1 MNRKHTFIVLL
12 VLLLVVL
19 VGLWKWP
26 RSQPPQLTQGS
37 VSPPQSA
44 TPAVPAAIPAQEPAP
59 EVVIPDL
66 PGANLTPEDKTKI
79 GRIVQVFSAP
89 IDFWGKVIDQ
99 HGDPVPKAAIHYS
112 FADKYFKDGT
122 KSTGIADDQGLFSLK
137 DGRGAGVYVSVY
149 KERYYG
155 TPQSAGSFGY
165 GMPVGGKPPSK
176 DNPAIFVLHKMGET
190 EPMIKSVGTVRLPR
204 DGTPTEITLRKERPA
219 AVGSGQGDLR
229 VEVWTDDANKDE
241 HRRYDWRCRVTIPG
255 GGLFERTGPFDFAA
269 PADGYSSVF
278 EQAMPRSGSRWTN
291 NLKKEFFVKLS
302 DGCFAR
308 MHFELAAGGDH
319 FVYLESFLNPKPG
332 GRNLE
337 YDSLQD
343 VGKPPTTK
351 P

>member
-1 MNRKHTFIVLL
+1 MNRMHAFIVFV

-26 RSQPPQLTQGS
+26 RSQPTQSAQNS

-44 TPAVPAAIPAQEPAP
+44 TSVVPATTQVQASTHGD
-59 EVVIPDL
+59 VIPNL
-66 PGANLTPEDKTKI
+66 PGANLTPEDKMTIGKI
-79 GRIVQVFSAP
+79 VEVFSAP

-112 FADKYFKDGT
+112 FANRYFKDGT
-122 KSTGIADDQGLFSLK
+122 KRTGIADDQGSFSLK

-155 TPQSAGSFGY
+155 TPRSAGSFGY

-190 EPMIKSVGTVRLPR
+190 EPMIKSVGTVRVPR
-204 DGTPTEITLRKERPA
+204 DGTPTEISLRKERPV
-219 AVGSGQGDLR
+219 AVGSGQSDLR

-241 HRRYDWRCRVTIPG
+241 HRRYDWRCRVTVSG
-255 GGLFERTGPFDFAA
+255 GELVERTGQFDFVA
-269 PADGYSSVF
+269 PADGYSSRF
-278 EQAMPRSGSRWTN
+278 EYTMPRSGSRWTN
-291 NLKKEFFVKLS
+291 NLKKDFFLKLS

-308 MHFELAAGGDH
+308 VSFELAAGGDH
-319 FVYLESFLNPKPG
+319 FVYLESVLNPKPG
-332 GRNLE
+332 SRNLE
-337 YDSLQD
+337 FDPQQLVNAAKQ
-343 VGKPPTTK
+343 
-351 P
+351 

>member
-1 MNRKHTFIVLL
+1 MNRKRAFIVLV

-26 RSQPPQLTQGS
+26 RSQPTQSTQDS
-37 VSPPQSA
+37 VSPQQPA
-44 TPAVPAAIPAQEPAP
+44 TPAVSATSSAQESTRG
-59 EVVIPDL
+59 VVIPDL

-79 GRIVQVFSAP
+79 GKIVEVFSAP

-99 HGDPVPKAAIHYS
+99 HGDPVPGAKVHYS
-112 FADKYFKDGT
+112 AADKYFKDGS
-122 KSTGIADDQGLFSLK
+122 KYEGISDEQGLFSINNIK
-137 DGRGAGVYVSVY
+137 GAGLYVRVA
-149 KERYYG
+149 KEGYYHVDD
-155 TPQSAGSFGY
+155 QSARSFGY
-165 GMPVGGKPPSK
+165 GMPTGGAPPSK
-176 DNPAIFVLHKMGET
+176 ANPAILVLHKMGET

-204 DGTPTEITLRKERPA
+204 DGTPTEITLRKERPV
-219 AVGSGQGDLR
+219 AVGSARGDLR

-308 MHFELAAGGDH
+308 VRFELAAGGDH

-332 GRNLE
+332 SRNLE
-337 YDSLQD
+337 FDPKLNTS
-343 VGKPPTTK
+343 KP
-351 P
+351 